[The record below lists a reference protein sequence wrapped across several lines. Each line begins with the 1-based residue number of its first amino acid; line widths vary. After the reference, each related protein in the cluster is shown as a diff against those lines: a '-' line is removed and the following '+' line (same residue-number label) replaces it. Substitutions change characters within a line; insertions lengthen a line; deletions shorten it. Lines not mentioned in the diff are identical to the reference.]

1 MTGWGNGGRARTTV
15 AATIAAMVIV
25 GQASAQRSGDNA
37 VTASEDAFGT
47 SVGNESIG
55 LYNAYDVRGF
65 SAVDAGNAR
74 IAGLYFDQQIDPI
87 NHLIAEAG
95 IRVGISAQ
103 GYPLPAPTGIVDYAL
118 RKTGDKPVYSGLL
131 ALGPFRGVDAEVDLQ
146 LPISPGRLSLVAGAT
161 LNRADAG
168 IGVTEGYAN
177 AAVMPR
183 WTPTSNLEMT
193 AFASGSWAWDAE
205 AAPAIFV
212 GGNHL
217 PPRIKRSRFYGQKWA
232 DNRNTG
238 QNHGV
243 LGTWRLGQTTIRGGL
258 FRSVFGI
265 GESYAD
271 LFLNVT
277 REGEADHVIIA
288 NRGQRFASN
297 SGEVRVSRQLGSKD
311 RPHLLHLIVRGRD
324 QRRTFGGDVP
334 IDLGRA
340 LVGVPRPVARVPFQ
354 VGPRTRDRV
363 RQITMAIAY
372 EGRPFRW
379 LETSAGLQR
388 PDYRKT
394 TRAPGQDDPVLGSDR
409 PWLYNVAAAVR
420 PTARLAIYASVTRGL
435 EEGGVA
441 PSNALNKDAASPAL
455 RTRQIDAGIRYAV
468 TDGLKAVAGVFAVNK
483 PYFNLDA
490 DDRYRQLGD
499 YSQRGVELS
508 LAGSPAKGLYVVAG
522 TLLLDPRVTGEEVD
536 AGTIGRRPVGQTRR
550 LTIVSGDYQL
560 PRLEGVSINAT
571 MTSVAR
577 RIASRDNRLAL
588 PARAVIDFGA
598 RYRFRIGDAPGTLS
612 FRVSNVFNKNG
623 WRTNSSEIFVPLTQR
638 RLSVTLA
645 ADL

>member
-1 MTGWGNGGRARTTV
+1 
-15 AATIAAMVIV
+15 
-25 GQASAQRSGDNA
+25 
-37 VTASEDAFGT
+37 
-47 SVGNESIG
+47 VGNESIG

-74 IAGLYFDQQIDPI
+74 LAGLYFDQQIDPI
-87 NHLIAEAG
+87 NHLIAEAS

-118 RKTGDKPVYSGLL
+118 RKAGDKPVYSGLL
-131 ALGPFRGVDAEVDLQ
+131 ALGPFRGVGAEVDLQ
-146 LPISPGRLSLVAGAT
+146 LPITTDRLSLIAGAT
-161 LNRADAG
+161 ISRADAG
-168 IGVTEGYAN
+168 INATEGYAN
-177 AAVMPR
+177 ASVMPR
-183 WTPTSNLEMT
+183 WTPSANLELI
-193 AFASGSWAWDAE
+193 AFASGSWAWEGE
-205 AAPAIFV
+205 AAPALFV
-212 GGNHL
+212 AGTYL
-217 PPRIKRSRFYGQKWA
+217 PPRIKRSRFYGQEWT

-238 QNHGV
+238 MNHGA
-243 LGTWRLGQTTIRGGL
+243 LGTWTIGRTTIRGGL
-258 FRSVFGI
+258 FRSVFAI

-288 NRGQRFASN
+288 NRGQRFASA
-297 SGEVRVSRQLGSKD
+297 SGELRVSRQLGSKD
-311 RPHLLHLIVRGRD
+311 RPHIVHLIVRGRD
-324 QRRTFGGDVP
+324 QRRIFGGDVL
-334 IDLGRA
+334 IDLGRTV
-340 LVGVPRPVARVPFQ
+340 VGVFQPIARVPFE
-354 VGPRTRDRV
+354 VGPRTRDHV
-363 RQITMAIAY
+363 RQITLALAY

-379 LETSAGLQR
+379 LEASAGLQR
-388 PDYRKT
+388 PNYRKA

-420 PTARLAIYASVTRGL
+420 PTARLAIYASLTQGL

-455 RTRQIDAGIRYAV
+455 RTRQIDAGIRYAL

-490 DDRYRQLGD
+490 EDRYRQLGD
-499 YSQRGVELS
+499 YSQRGIELS

-522 TLLLDPRVTGEEVD
+522 TLLLDPTISGEEVD

-550 LTIVSGDYQL
+550 LTIVSGDLQV
-560 PRLEGVSINAT
+560 PELEGVSINT
-571 MTSVAR
+571 TITSVAQR
-577 RIASRDNRLAL
+577 VASRDNRLAL
-588 PARAVIDFGA
+588 PPRAVVDLGA
-598 RYRFRIGDAPGTLS
+598 RYRFRIGDAPGTISL
-612 FRVSNVFNKNG
+612 RVSNAFNKDG

-638 RLSVTLA
+638 RVSVALA

>member
-1 MTGWGNGGRARTTV
+1 M
-15 AATIAAMVIV
+15 AATLAGLA
-25 GQASAQRSGDNA
+25 GSPPASAQRAGDNA

-74 IAGLYFDQQIDPI
+74 IAGLYFDQQIDPN
-87 NHLIAEAG
+87 NHLVAEAG

-118 RKTGDKPVYSGLL
+118 RKAAERPVYSGLL
-131 ALGPFRGVDAEVDLQ
+131 EVGPFRSLDAEVDLQ
-146 LPISPGRLSLVAGAT
+146 LPLTPDRLSLIAGAT
-161 LNRADAG
+161 INRADAG

-183 WTPTSNLEMT
+183 WTPSPDLELT
-193 AFASGSWAWDAE
+193 AFASGSWSWEEE
-205 AAPAIFV
+205 AAPAMFV
-212 GGNHL
+212 DGPHL
-217 PPRIKRSRFYGQKWA
+217 PPRIKRDRFYGQDWA
-232 DNRNTG
+232 DNRNSG
-238 QNHGV
+238 QNHGL
-243 LGTWRLGQTTIRGGL
+243 LGTWALGRTTIRGGL
-258 FRSVFGI
+258 FRSVFAI

-288 NRGQRFASN
+288 NRGQRFASD
-297 SGEVRVSRQLGSKD
+297 SGELRVSRQLGSKD

-324 QRRTFGGDVP
+324 QRRSFGGDVQ
-334 IDLGRA
+334 IDLGRTV
-340 LVGVPRPVARVPFQ
+340 VGTSQPIARVPFQ
-354 VGPRTRDRV
+354 VGPRTRDHV
-363 RQITMAIAY
+363 RQVTVALAY
-372 EGRPFRW
+372 DGRPVRW
-379 LETSAGLQR
+379 LEVSAGLQR
-388 PDYRKT
+388 PDYRKST
-394 TRAPGQDDPVLGSDR
+394 SAPGQDAPVLGRDR

-420 PTARLAIYASVTRGL
+420 PSARLAIYGSLTQGL

-441 PSNALNKDAASPAL
+441 PSNAINKDAASPAL
-455 RTRQIDAGIRYAV
+455 RTRQIDVGIRYAL

-499 YSQRGVELS
+499 YSQRGIELS
-508 LAGSPAKGLYVVAG
+508 LAGSVAKGLYVVAG
-522 TLLLDPRVTGEEVD
+522 TLLLNPKVSGEEVD
-536 AGTIGRRPVGQTRR
+536 AGTIGPRPVGQTRR
-550 LTIVSGDYQL
+550 LTIVSGDLQV
-560 PRLEGVSINAT
+560 PGIEGVSINAT
-571 MTSVAR
+571 ATSVASR
-577 RIASRDNRLAL
+577 VASRDNRLAL
-588 PARAVIDFGA
+588 PARAIIDLGA
-598 RYRFRIGDAPGTLS
+598 RYRFRIGDAPGTIS
-612 FRVSNVFNKNG
+612 VRVSNAFNKDG

-638 RLSVTLA
+638 RANLTLA